1 MASKKPSECSNLG
14 YHVIWDI
21 RSGKIDEARAVIEK
35 HGLQYFEL
43 WSQDT
48 PLHLAVLN
56 KYKGIVKTLLDRGA
70 DINALNSEGMTPL
83 DLAANSQLCS
93 IVELILCQKNEVIS
107 SKWAN
112 YPLLHS
118 AATSSVIIVQNLLDK
133 GLEVDFLKDG
143 LTPLHRATFS
153 GCLAVVKC
161 LVEHQANINAVSNSN
176 YHLGFAARYVAQ
188 LSAKQAMSYLDRK
201 NTSPISSAYQD
212 KETPLSLALLLSNEK
227 IINVFLSH
235 GVDINTVMHNGLT
248 PLQYAV
254 KNDKESMVLFLLKHG
269 ADIKI
274 LDKSGRSILH
284 FTLPLDNS
292 SREMLKVVEFL
303 IKHGANVDAVN
314 KDDVTPIFGSI
325 NRNYFGKTVS
335 KSAVLLLKA
344 GANVNAKN
352 RKGEA
357 LLHCACENGNL
368 RGVKTLLKYGAD
380 INLRSF
386 RNMLPIE
393 NLLTLTVLDTIEK
406 LEIVKLIHQR
416 AIFLQMADLYLDKF
430 YSRSTTTNFN
440 WSGRHLD
447 NFIVSTEKK
456 ACEEIND
463 LKKKYIACNLT
474 FYSLLMK
481 SSHELAIYKRNPA
494 INKIIQSIDILEVFP
509 IYGSIILRNL
519 VAASA
524 PMKMIE
530 EAKKRDIYRVFPQIS
545 IEIIEHIFKFLN
557 NDDFFNLIRALI

>member
-284 FTLPLDNS
+284 FTLPL
-292 SREMLKVVEFL
+292 
-303 IKHGANVDAVN
+303 
-314 KDDVTPIFGSI
+314 
-325 NRNYFGKTVS
+325 S